1 VRISR
6 VALLLALIGGG
17 CHRNGE
23 TVDEVHPVPVRVQ
36 PVARGDVPDT
46 VEVAGTLEPLPGL
59 DVKLAPVVAGRLSQI
74 LTAEGEHV
82 RAGQVL
88 ARLDPL
94 PLRDSVAQAE
104 AQLGQAEAQESN
116 ASTKYERARQAFTAG
131 VASGQEVDD
140 ARLQLESARAAVR
153 TARAA
158 LSTARNQLARSELRA
173 PFDGV
178 VAKVSAAPGE
188 PVDASKPVVEVADTD
203 VLELRA
209 PVASRDAMRLRQ
221 GQPATVV
228 VDAAPD
234 QKFAGT
240 VLAVAPAV
248 DPATGAALV
257 RIRVPNSSGILK
269 ANSVAHARVI
279 VDVHRGT
286 LLVPREAIVGGAEGP
301 GIEIVQD
308 GKARRAPVKLGYQD
322 GEIVEL
328 LAGVQEGQPV
338 IVQGA
343 YALPDDTPVEPL
355 AAPDAGLGETSAVP
369 AKGKSG

>member
-1 VRISR
+1 
-6 VALLLALIGGG
+6 
-17 CHRNGE
+17 
-23 TVDEVHPVPVRVQ
+23 
-36 PVARGDVPDT
+36 
-46 VEVAGTLEPLPGL
+46 
-59 DVKLAPVVAGRLSQI
+59 
-74 LTAEGEHV
+74 
-82 RAGQVL
+82 VL
-88 ARLDPL
+88 ARLDPV
-94 PLRDSVAQAE
+94 PLRDAVAQAE

-153 TARAA
+153 TTRAA

-257 RIRVPNSSGILK
+257 RIRIPNSSGILK
-269 ANSVAHARVI
+269 ANSVA
-279 VDVHRGT
+279 T
-286 LLVPREAIVGGAEGP
+286 P
-301 GIEIVQD
+301 G
-308 GKARRAPVKLGYQD
+308 
-322 GEIVEL
+322 
-328 LAGVQEGQPV
+328 
-338 IVQGA
+338 
-343 YALPDDTPVEPL
+343 
-355 AAPDAGLGETSAVP
+355 
-369 AKGKSG
+369 